1 MARVARSPRPWLGLL
16 LVTPVGCHRPPA
28 PAPMPPT
35 VDDAGCVDALRR
47 RHGIDAAAEPRLCAA
62 LTTAADVVA
71 PLAGPALRGLVV
83 VRDRGDG
90 CGAACPD
97 LATQLLADATL
108 AYYQIGR
115 HELHVTDAAFDGPR
129 WRGGAPTPARVA
141 TYLAELGL
149 DGPGLVARVH
159 ALPGADLRA
168 ADPSGAEPA
177 VMDTIVRLGPPV
189 LMAGTPAL
197 DAVLVHELAHVIQLR
212 TNAAGQVAA
221 WSSWTGWTE
230 SGSGEVAD
238 GHVGGAFASE
248 RPQVASR
255 LLLGL
260 TRGEAWYQP
269 APTGPPTPYARFDP
283 MEDFAESV
291 RLAWSDPVGL
301 GRRSPVRLVASAAPS
316 TLRAP
321 AVRAYLVPGLRGLLS
336 SPEAA
341 AAMRV
346 VRRLGSVVLP
356 EAAALVDP
364 RPLPVP
370 ADASPHERAL
380 VAEAELVV
388 TVGGLALR
396 PTDAA
401 FA

>member
-1 MARVARSPRPWLGLL
+1 
-16 LVTPVGCHRPPA
+16 
-28 PAPMPPT
+28 
-35 VDDAGCVDALRR
+35 
-47 RHGIDAAAEPRLCAA
+47 
-62 LTTAADVVA
+62 
-71 PLAGPALRGLVV
+71 
-83 VRDRGDG
+83 
-90 CGAACPD
+90 
-97 LATQLLADATL
+97 
-108 AYYQIGR
+108 
-115 HELHVTDAAFDGPR
+115 
-129 WRGGAPTPARVA
+129 
-141 TYLAELGL
+141 
-149 DGPGLVARVH
+149 
-159 ALPGADLRA
+159 
-168 ADPSGAEPA
+168 
-177 VMDTIVRLGPPV
+177 
-189 LMAGTPAL
+189 
-197 DAVLVHELAHVIQLR
+197 
-212 TNAAGQVAA
+212 
-221 WSSWTGWTE
+221 
-230 SGSGEVAD
+230 
-238 GHVGGAFASE
+238 
-248 RPQVASR
+248 
-255 LLLGL
+255 
-260 TRGEAWYQP
+260 AWYQP

-401 FA
+401 FAAWFAQLRRAVRELDEFERGLDALDGQ